1 MDGQREDIVRGL
13 PWPAISQQIWD
24 MKYRLKE
31 PDGTPVDKTIEDT
44 WRRVATA
51 LAAPEAE
58 PEKWAPVFYEALDGF
73 QFMPAGRVIAGAGTG
88 RHVTLQNCFVM
99 GTIPDSL
106 DGIFSHLRE
115 AALTMQMGGG
125 IGYDFSTLRPNGAF
139 VSGVGTDASGPVSFM
154 DCWDTM
160 CRTIMSAGERRGAM
174 MATLACD
181 HPDIEQFIGA
191 KKDPL
196 RLRKF
201 NLSVLVT
208 DAFLRA
214 VADDAAWQLQFGG
227 KIYKTIQARELW
239 DKIMRATYAY
249 AEPGVIFIDRINA
262 SNNLYWC
269 EKIRAT
275 NPCGEQPMPPYANCL
290 LGSLNLAALIED
302 PFTAAPHMTDRLR
315 GLVRTAVRIL
325 DNVIEISKFPLEEQ
339 RKEAFAKRRIGLGI
353 TGLADAL
360 IMCGLRYG
368 SPAAVQA
375 TEFWLG
381 EIECAAYLAS
391 AELAAD
397 KGTFQLYDREKYLA
411 GEHIRGLPDEVK
423 AAIAD
428 AGMRNSHT
436 MSVAPTGTIS
446 LLGGNVSSGMEPIYS
461 LPPYSRK
468 LLMADG
474 SHEEHEVAD
483 YAVALWRSLRDDE
496 PLPDYFVDVSMLGP
510 EDHLVMLAAAQ
521 KHTDAGIS
529 KTINLPE
536 NIPFNEFSGVYLRAN
551 ALGCKSCTTYRPN
564 EVTGSVLSVAPAVA
578 SVVEDRDG
586 IVRLTAPLMAPD
598 ELPARRYKIRW
609 PGSEHALYLLMS
621 DMEEHG
627 RMRPF
632 EIFTVSNDTETDE
645 WRTALTRMIS
655 SIYRRGGD
663 VAFVAHELQQ
673 IYSKKGGAWL
683 DGAYVPSLPAAIGLY
698 IERHMRGIGFLPS
711 VAAAEQPALVAA
723 GGFVAAASTGM
734 RQCPQCGRPALIH
747 TEGCERCTQ
756 CDYSK
761 C

>member
-1 MDGQREDIVRGL
+1 
-13 PWPAISQQIWD
+13 
-24 MKYRLKE
+24 
-31 PDGTPVDKTIEDT
+31 
-44 WRRVATA
+44 
-51 LAAPEAE
+51 
-58 PEKWAPVFYEALDGF
+58 
-73 QFMPAGRVIAGAGTG
+73 
-88 RHVTLQNCFVM
+88 
-99 GTIPDSL
+99 
-106 DGIFSHLRE
+106 
-115 AALTMQMGGG
+115 
-125 IGYDFSTLRPNGAF
+125 
-139 VSGVGTDASGPVSFM
+139 
-154 DCWDTM
+154 
-160 CRTIMSAGERRGAM
+160 
-174 MATLACD
+174 
-181 HPDIEQFIGA
+181 
-191 KKDPL
+191 
-196 RLRKF
+196 
-201 NLSVLVT
+201 
-208 DAFLRA
+208 
-214 VADDAAWQLQFGG
+214 
-227 KIYKTIQARELW
+227 
-239 DKIMRATYAY
+239 
-249 AEPGVIFIDRINA
+249 
-262 SNNLYWC
+262 
-269 EKIRAT
+269 
-275 NPCGEQPMPPYANCL
+275 
-290 LGSLNLAALIED
+290 
-302 PFTAAPHMTDRLR
+302 
-315 GLVRTAVRIL
+315 
-325 DNVIEISKFPLEEQ
+325 
-339 RKEAFAKRRIGLGI
+339 
-353 TGLADAL
+353 
-360 IMCGLRYG
+360 
-368 SPAAVQA
+368 
-375 TEFWLG
+375 
-381 EIECAAYLAS
+381 
-391 AELAAD
+391 
-397 KGTFQLYDREKYLA
+397 
-411 GEHIRGLPDEVK
+411 
-423 AAIAD
+423 
-428 AGMRNSHT
+428 
-436 MSVAPTGTIS
+436 
-446 LLGGNVSSGMEPIYS
+446 
-461 LPPYSRK
+461 
-468 LLMADG
+468 
-474 SHEEHEVAD
+474 
-483 YAVALWRSLRDDE
+483 
-496 PLPDYFVDVSMLGP
+496 
-510 EDHLVMLAAAQ
+510 MLAAAQ